1 MARTKKKN
9 PPMDRIA
16 LRGCLEFQLKNA
28 FTGDVIQKGRGKNH
42 VLYVGRSW
50 ALRKICES
58 TMAATDVLSSMAL
71 GTTSSG
77 YATSNSDLAG
87 YFTFLTMAGALTTAL
102 TASPY
107 VQFTGSIESTNL
119 SATGYNQI
127 WEMGMAT
134 TVGDPTLFSR
144 YITTGTCINATTSN
158 QLLFTYSISN

>member
-1 MARTKKKN
+1 MAKRKRSQ
-9 PPMDRIA
+9 PMDRIA

-50 ALRKICES
+50 ALRKICEA
-58 TMAATDVLSSMAL
+58 TMAASDVLSSMAMGS
-71 GTTSSG
+71 GTTAA
-77 YATSNSDLAG
+77 ATSHTDLLA
-87 YFTFLTMAGALTTAL
+87 YFTYLTMTGALVTSP

-119 SATGYNQI
+119 SVVGYNSI
-127 WEMGMAT
+127 REMGMAT

-144 YITTGTCINATTSN
+144 YVSATDINATTSN
-158 QLLFTYSISN
+158 QLLFTYTISN